1 MEIELSEDLQHYKES
16 LVLGLTA
23 KQFLFSALALGV
35 GTGIVLLLYEKIG
48 ITLSCYVA
56 TPFVVPLAL
65 TGFYNYHGLTFWQFA
80 GKMIYF
86 SFFNRPLVYGS
97 TESVQELKQIYMETR
112 QEEEREVQQRKKDQ
126 QKEDLV
132 RAVLREETDVF
143 KGGKAGGHDDGGQP
157 EAGKRR
163 LKHSQ
168 KEQQRQQL
176 HDLLHHRGDLGGGID
191 GVRLIQ
197 PGEEGVEIG
206 GEQTG
211 PHPRKAE
218 HQRGA
223 MSPL

>member
-86 SFFNRPLVYGS
+86 LF
-97 TESVQELKQIYMETR
+97 
-112 QEEEREVQQRKKDQ
+112 
-126 QKEDLV
+126 
-132 RAVLREETDVF
+132 
-143 KGGKAGGHDDGGQP
+143 
-157 EAGKRR
+157 
-163 LKHSQ
+163 
-168 KEQQRQQL
+168 
-176 HDLLHHRGDLGGGID
+176 
-191 GVRLIQ
+191 
-197 PGEEGVEIG
+197 
-206 GEQTG
+206 
-211 PHPRKAE
+211 
-218 HQRGA
+218 
-223 MSPL
+223 

>member
-112 QEEEREVQQRKKDQ
+112 QEEEREVQQRKKE
-126 QKEDLV
+126 QKKEK
-132 RAVLREETDVF
+132 
-143 KGGKAGGHDDGGQP
+143 KGGDVNVV
-157 EAGKRR
+157 KRR
-163 LKHSQ
+163 QSVWEL
-168 KEQQRQQL
+168 
-176 HDLLHHRGDLGGGID
+176 
-191 GVRLIQ
+191 
-197 PGEEGVEIG
+197 
-206 GEQTG
+206 
-211 PHPRKAE
+211 
-218 HQRGA
+218 
-223 MSPL
+223 

>member
-86 SFFNRPLVYGS
+86 SFFIKIRLLEYNFFTLH
-97 TESVQELKQIYMETR
+97 L
-112 QEEEREVQQRKKDQ
+112 
-126 QKEDLV
+126 
-132 RAVLREETDVF
+132 F
-143 KGGKAGGHDDGGQP
+143 K
-157 EAGKRR
+157 RYF
-163 LKHSQ
+163 LS
-168 KEQQRQQL
+168 
-176 HDLLHHRGDLGGGID
+176 I
-191 GVRLIQ
+191 LIWFYFKFTQ
-197 PGEEGVEIG
+197 N
-206 GEQTG
+206 
-211 PHPRKAE
+211 
-218 HQRGA
+218 
-223 MSPL
+223 

>member
-16 LVLGLTA
+16 LVLGLTDKTVFVFGTGIGA
-23 KQFLFSALALGV
+23 Q

-112 QEEEREVQQRKKDQ
+112 QEERTGSAAKEKGRKK
-126 QKEDLV
+126 
-132 RAVLREETDVF
+132 
-143 KGGKAGGHDDGGQP
+143 
-157 EAGKRR
+157 
-163 LKHSQ
+163 
-168 KEQQRQQL
+168 
-176 HDLLHHRGDLGGGID
+176 
-191 GVRLIQ
+191 
-197 PGEEGVEIG
+197 GEEG
-206 GEQTG
+206 
-211 PHPRKAE
+211 R
-218 HQRGA
+218 
-223 MSPL
+223 